1 METRK
6 ALGSVAENIGEILLV
21 SLVLA
26 VCVGLGSVLTQY
38 MLKLTPDYTITLELM
53 LIFGVIIAFGGV
65 VFTLLSKP

>member
-1 METRK
+1 METRN
-6 ALGSVAENIGEILLV
+6 ALGSVAENIGQILLV

-53 LIFGVIIAFGGV
+53 LIFGVIIAFGGI

>member
-1 METRK
+1 
-6 ALGSVAENIGEILLV
+6 LLV

-53 LIFGVIIAFGGV
+53 LIFGVIIAFGGI
-65 VFTLLSKP
+65 VFTLLSKPQS